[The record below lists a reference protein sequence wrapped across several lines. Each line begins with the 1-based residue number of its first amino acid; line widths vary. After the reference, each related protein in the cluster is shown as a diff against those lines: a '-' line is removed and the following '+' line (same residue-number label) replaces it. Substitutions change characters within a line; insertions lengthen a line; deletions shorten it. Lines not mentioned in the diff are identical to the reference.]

1 MLEKK
6 TDYT

>member
-6 TDYT
+6 TF